1 MSQYQ
6 LLPYKRVQ
14 AFFTDQMG
22 IPISEGSVYNFSL
35 SAYSKLERFESIT
48 KQQLVEAPLL
58 HVDETGINING
69 DSRHWLPCA
78 TNASWTYFFPHKK
91 RGNEATDPEGILP
104 AFKGVLCHDHWKPYY
119 RYTDCLQALCNA
131 YHLRELI
138 GARDQDKQKWADKR
152 HAFLV
157 EVNKDVHKAAG
168 KLNDECA
175 AKRWKEYAEILE
187 NAEIE
192 CPPPDE
198 NDRPPG
204 KRGRLKRSKSRHLLE
219 RFINY
224 EEDVMRFMDN
234 EAVPFTNNQ
243 GEASLPLLNIPRS
256 AHPNAIYRLTAF
268 NIPTPSSL
276 SNV

>member
-1 MSQYQ
+1 
-6 LLPYKRVQ
+6 L
-14 AFFTDQMG
+14 F
-22 IPISEGSVYNFSL
+22 
-35 SAYSKLERFESIT
+35 
-48 KQQLVEAPLL
+48 
-58 HVDETGINING
+58 
-69 DSRHWLPCA
+69 
-78 TNASWTYFFPHKK
+78 NAH
-91 RGNEATDPEGILP
+91 
-104 AFKGVLCHDHWKPYY
+104 
-119 RYTDCLQALCNA
+119 
-131 YHLRELI
+131 HLRELI

-157 EVNKDVHKAAG
+157 EVNKDVHKAGG

-224 EEDVMRFMDN
+224 EEDVIRFMDN
-234 EAVPFTNNQ
+234 EVVPFTNN
-243 GEASLPLLNIPRS
+243 
-256 AHPNAIYRLTAF
+256 
-268 NIPTPSSL
+268 
-276 SNV
+276 